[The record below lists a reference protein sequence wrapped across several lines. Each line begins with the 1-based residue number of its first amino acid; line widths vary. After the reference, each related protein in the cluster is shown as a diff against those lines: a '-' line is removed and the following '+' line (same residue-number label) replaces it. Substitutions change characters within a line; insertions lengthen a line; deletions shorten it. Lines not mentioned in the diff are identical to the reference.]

1 MNRDDQPMVDF
12 YTQAAKTAAKYH
24 LMLDFHGA
32 FKPAGLMRTYPNVV
46 NFEGV
51 AGLEQMKWQPATT
64 DQVTYDVTLPFIR
77 LAAGPMDY
85 TQGSMRNA
93 VKENYR
99 PINSEP
105 ISQGTRCHQLAEYVI
120 FDAPLTML
128 CDSPSNYLRKSRNA
142 QHSFLPFLLLGSRQS
157 HLTDILQNTL

>member
-85 TQGSMRNA
+85 TQGAMRNA
-93 VKENYR
+93 IKENYVLS
-99 PINSEP
+99 I
-105 ISQGTRCHQLAEYVI
+105 
-120 FDAPLTML
+120 
-128 CDSPSNYLRKSRNA
+128 
-142 QHSFLPFLLLGSRQS
+142 
-157 HLTDILQNTL
+157 QNQ